1 MNAEEFESVKKC
13 LRNEIETMKQN
24 NRNLEK
30 RIEEMKMNLVKMEDL
45 NNNLKSEI
53 IKSKELNERLITIES
68 QGPESKSD
76 SSLELI
82 KNLEELMKVN
92 QALKDRN
99 DELEINM
106 LNIPLQKSSQKSVEE
121 EKSTKRK
128 NDFRNESPKM
138 SPKSKWSRKSS
149 FLEADETI
157 ASLSDECDEI
167 LSLSDVDLHGSDLE
181 EELDHVKIE
190 IMKMISEKK
199 QQQGAGSKET
209 ESVKKVQARVIQLE
223 HENKKLRQTIED
235 LQPGMK
241 KMHPHLKN
249 QHLDVSVG
257 EKSAPARIPDILVE
271 QMPCIDRSS
280 PDGQEREEE
289 TQHICSG
296 KEDSSIS
303 SNRIKELESKIAD
316 REQASCKL
324 LEEKK

>member
-1 MNAEEFESVKKC
+1 MNTEDFESVKKC
-13 LRNEIETMKQN
+13 LRTEIETLKQN
-24 NRNLEK
+24 NRNLENK
-30 RIEEMKMNLVKMEDL
+30 IEEMKVNLVKMEDL

-68 QGPESKSD
+68 FGPGSESD

-106 LNIPLQKSSQKSVEE
+106 LNIPLQKSSAKSVEE

-157 ASLSDECDEI
+157 NSFSDECDEI

-199 QQQGAGSKET
+199 QQQGGKDT
-209 ESVKKVQARVIQLE
+209 DNIKKIQARVVQLE
-223 HENKKLRQTIED
+223 HENKKLRQTIQD

-241 KMHPHLKN
+241 IHHHKN

-257 EKSAPARIPDILVE
+257 EKSVRIPDILVE

-289 TQHICSG
+289 NQHICSG
-296 KEDSSIS
+296 KEDSSVS
-303 SNRIKELESKIAD
+303 MKRIKVLELKNSD
-316 REQASCKL
+316 LEQSSCKL

>member
-1 MNAEEFESVKKC
+1 MNTEDFESVKKC
-13 LRNEIETMKQN
+13 LRTEIETLKQN
-24 NRNLEK
+24 NRNLENK
-30 RIEEMKMNLVKMEDL
+30 IEEMKVNLVKMEDL

-53 IKSKELNERLITIES
+53 IKSKELNDRLITIES
-68 QGPESKSD
+68 FGPGSESD

-106 LNIPLQKSSQKSVEE
+106 LNIPLQKSSSKSIEE

-157 ASLSDECDEI
+157 TSLSDECDEI

-199 QQQGAGSKET
+199 QQQGNKDT
-209 ESVKKVQARVIQLE
+209 DNVKKVQARVVQLE
-223 HENKKLRQTIED
+223 HENKKLRQTIQD

-241 KMHPHLKN
+241 IHHHKN

-257 EKSAPARIPDILVE
+257 EKSVRIPDILVE

-289 TQHICSG
+289 NQHICSG
-296 KEDSSIS
+296 KEDSSVS
-303 SNRIKELESKIAD
+303 MKRIKDLELKNSD
-316 REQASCKL
+316 LEQSSCKL

>member
-13 LRNEIETMKQN
+13 LRNEIETVKQN

-45 NNNLKSEI
+45 NNSLKSEI

-68 QGPESKSD
+68 QGPESESD

-106 LNIPLQKSSQKSVEE
+106 LNIPLQKSSPKSVEE

-199 QQQGAGSKET
+199 QQQGAGKET

-241 KMHPHLKN
+241 KMHHHLKN
-249 QHLDVSVG
+249 HHLDVSVD
-257 EKSAPARIPDILVE
+257 EKSSSARIPDILVE

-280 PDGQEREEE
+280 PDGQEKEEIN
-289 TQHICSG
+289 QHICSG
-296 KEDSSIS
+296 KENRSLSLS
-303 SNRIKELESKIAD
+303 RIKELESKIAD
-316 REQASCKL
+316 LEQSSCKL

>member
-1 MNAEEFESVKKC
+1 MNTEDFESVKKC
-13 LRNEIETMKQN
+13 LRTEIETLKQN
-24 NRNLEK
+24 NRNLENK
-30 RIEEMKMNLVKMEDL
+30 IEEMKINLVKMEDL

-53 IKSKELNERLITIES
+53 LKSKELNERLITIES
-68 QGPESKSD
+68 YGPGSESD

-106 LNIPLQKSSQKSVEE
+106 LNIPLQKSSAKSIEE
-121 EKSTKRK
+121 EKPSKRK

-138 SPKSKWSRKSS
+138 SPKSKWSRKNS

-157 ASLSDECDEI
+157 TSLSDECDEI

-199 QQQGAGSKET
+199 QQQGGKDT
-209 ESVKKVQARVIQLE
+209 DSVKKVQARVSQLE
-223 HENKKLRQTIED
+223 HENKKLRQTIQD

-241 KMHPHLKN
+241 IPHHKN
-249 QHLDVSVG
+249 QHLDVSLG
-257 EKSAPARIPDILVE
+257 EKSVRIPDILVE

-289 TQHICSG
+289 NQHICSG
-296 KEDSSIS
+296 KEDSSVS
-303 SNRIKELESKIAD
+303 LKRIKDLELKNSD
-316 REQASCKL
+316 LEQSSCKL

>member
-1 MNAEEFESVKKC
+1 MNTEDFESVKKC
-13 LRNEIETMKQN
+13 LRTEIETLKQN
-24 NRNLEK
+24 NRNLENK
-30 RIEEMKMNLVKMEDL
+30 IEEMKVNLAKMEDL

-68 QGPESKSD
+68 FGPGSESD

-106 LNIPLQKSSQKSVEE
+106 LNIPLQKSSAMSVEE

-157 ASLSDECDEI
+157 NSFSDECDEI

-199 QQQGAGSKET
+199 QQQGGKDT
-209 ESVKKVQARVIQLE
+209 DNIKKIQARVVQLE
-223 HENKKLRQTIED
+223 HENKKLRQTIQD

-241 KMHPHLKN
+241 IHHHKN

-257 EKSAPARIPDILVE
+257 EKSVRIPDILVE

-289 TQHICSG
+289 NQHICSG
-296 KEDSSIS
+296 KEDSSVS
-303 SNRIKELESKIAD
+303 MKRIKVLELKNSD
-316 REQASCKL
+316 LEQSSCKL

>member
-1 MNAEEFESVKKC
+1 MNTEDFESVKKC
-13 LRNEIETMKQN
+13 LRTEIETLKQN
-24 NRNLEK
+24 NRNLENK
-30 RIEEMKMNLVKMEDL
+30 IEEMKVNLAKMEDL

-68 QGPESKSD
+68 FGPGSESD

-106 LNIPLQKSSQKSVEE
+106 LNIPLQKSSAMSVEE

-157 ASLSDECDEI
+157 NSFSDECDEI

-199 QQQGAGSKET
+199 QQQGGKDT
-209 ESVKKVQARVIQLE
+209 DNVKKIQARVVQLE
-223 HENKKLRQTIED
+223 HENKKLRQTIQD

-241 KMHPHLKN
+241 IHHHKN

-257 EKSAPARIPDILVE
+257 EKSVRIPDILVE

-289 TQHICSG
+289 NQHICSG
-296 KEDSSIS
+296 KEDSSVS
-303 SNRIKELESKIAD
+303 MKRIKVLELKNSD
-316 REQASCKL
+316 LEQSSCKL

>member
-1 MNAEEFESVKKC
+1 MNTEDFESVKKC
-13 LRNEIETMKQN
+13 LRTEIETLKQN
-24 NRNLEK
+24 NRNLENK
-30 RIEEMKMNLVKMEDL
+30 IEEMKVNLAKMEDL

-68 QGPESKSD
+68 FGPGSESD

-106 LNIPLQKSSQKSVEE
+106 LNIPLQKSSAKSVEE

-157 ASLSDECDEI
+157 NSFSDECDEI

-199 QQQGAGSKET
+199 QQQGGKDT
-209 ESVKKVQARVIQLE
+209 DNVKKIQARAVQLE
-223 HENKKLRQTIED
+223 HENKKLRQTIQN

-241 KMHPHLKN
+241 IHHHKN

-257 EKSAPARIPDILVE
+257 EKSVRIPDILVE

-289 TQHICSG
+289 NQHICSG
-296 KEDSSIS
+296 KEDSSVS
-303 SNRIKELESKIAD
+303 MKRIKVLELKNSD
-316 REQASCKL
+316 LEQSSCKL